1 MMTMELDSHTELFPK
16 EKPYMKKLMTL
27 ALALSFLSTVAVSTA
42 FGQDEPKKEK
52 KKKGKKGTTLTN
64 HQQAIS

>member
-1 MMTMELDSHTELFPK
+1 
-16 EKPYMKKLMTL
+16 MKKLMTL

-52 KKKGKKGTTLTN
+52 KKKGGKKGSSNSATR
-64 HQQAIS
+64 QAIN

>member
-1 MMTMELDSHTELFPK
+1 
-16 EKPYMKKLMTL
+16 MKKLMTL

-52 KKKGKKGTTLTN
+52 KKKGGKKGGTSTLTP
-64 HQQAIS
+64 QAIS

>member
-1 MMTMELDSHTELFPK
+1 
-16 EKPYMKKLMTL
+16 MKKLMTL

-52 KKKGKKGTTLTN
+52 KKKGTKKKDDTKR
-64 HQQAIS
+64 QANNN